1 VGDTE
6 GGPHPPP
13 RIHIGTS
20 GWSYG
25 HWTNVLYPEGLPVEE
40 RLDHYVRQFSTVE
53 LNASYYRWPTDAA
66 FASWQRRLPA
76 EFLMT
81 VKAPRALTHA
91 KRLYGPEPWLARI
104 RGGLSCLGSKRGVL
118 LVQLPPSA
126 AVDHPRLAYFL
137 ERVPIKLR
145 VAVEFRND
153 TWLQDSTFALLE
165 KHGAAYCVMSG
176 ARLPCV
182 LRVTA
187 PFVYARLHGPDH
199 HHLYAGSYS
208 DDDLRWWADRI
219 GEWRGMGRDVFVYFN
234 NDGGGNAVRNALSL
248 KHMVGD

>member
-1 VGDTE
+1 MSV
-6 GGPHPPP
+6 
-13 RIHIGTS
+13 HIGTS
-20 GWSYG
+20 GWSYA
-25 HWTNVLYPEGLPVEE
+25 HWANVFYPEGLPSEG

-53 LNASYYRWPTDAA
+53 LNASYYRWPSDAA
-66 FASWQRRLPA
+66 FASWGRRLPA

-104 RGGLSCLGSKRGVL
+104 RAGLSWLGPERGVL

-137 ERVPIKLR
+137 ERVPSKLR

-165 KHGAAYCVMSG
+165 EHGTAYCVMSG

-182 LRVTA
+182 LRVA
-187 PFVYARLHGPDH
+187 AGFVYARLHGPDR

-219 GEWRGMGRDVFVYFN
+219 REWQGMGRDVFVYFN
-234 NDGGGNAVRNALSL
+234 NDGGGNAVRNALTL
-248 KHMVGD
+248 KQLVEC

>member
-1 VGDTE
+1 MADRCGVRELATAAA
-6 GGPHPPP
+6 GG
-13 RIHIGTS
+13 
-20 GWSYG
+20 
-25 HWTNVLYPEGLPVEE
+25 
-40 RLDHYVRQFSTVE
+40 
-53 LNASYYRWPTDAA
+53 
-66 FASWQRRLPA
+66 
-76 EFLMT
+76 FLMT
-81 VKAPRALTHA
+81 VKAPRWLTHA
-91 KRLYGPEPWLARI
+91 KRLLDPDDWLERIAQGLAHLGP
-104 RGGLSCLGSKRGVL
+104 KRGVL

-137 ERVPIKLR
+137 ERVPEGLR
-145 VAVEFRND
+145 VGVEFRND

-165 KHGAAYCVMSG
+165 EHGAAYCVMSG

-219 GEWRGMGRDVFVYFN
+219 REWQGMGRDVFVYFN
-234 NDGGGNAVRNALSL
+234 NDGGGNAVRNALTL
-248 KHMVGD
+248 KQMVGA